1 MRTLIERLLAG
12 IQTILPQHF
21 ASRIVYALMRCEIK
35 WLKNTLIVV
44 ISKLAGINPAEAASP
59 EKSDYVSFNAWFTRA
74 LKPGVRTFETAPTAL
89 LSPCDGRISETG
101 DLHDNQIL
109 QAKGKT
115 YSLQDFLAGDEV
127 CPQLLDGYFSTIYLS
142 PRDYH
147 RIHMPMAGE
156 LRRMIH
162 VPGRLFSVA
171 PYTVRQ
177 IDRLFAKNERVIC
190 IFDTAA
196 GALVLVLV
204 GAMLVSSTE
213 TVWAGEITPNKNK
226 EVTVIDYPIG
236 EIRLDKGEEMG
247 RFNMGSTV
255 VMMLPKRMVAD
266 LAGNGAGDPVKV
278 GQRLADLAT
287 SAIN

>member
-12 IQTILPQHF
+12 LQTILPQHF
-21 ASRIVYALMRCEIK
+21 LSRIVYALMRSENR
-35 WLKNTLIVV
+35 WVKNTLIVV
-44 ISKLAGINPAEAASP
+44 ISKLAGINPEEAVSAD
-59 EKSDYVSFNAWFTRA
+59 KNDYVSFNAWFTRA
-74 LKPGVRTFETAPTAL
+74 LKPGVRHFETAADAL

-101 DLHDNQIL
+101 DLDDNQIL
-109 QAKGKT
+109 QAKGKS
-115 YSLQDFLAGDEV
+115 YSLADLLAGDEV
-127 CPQLLDGYFSTIYLS
+127 CSQLNDGYFSTIYLS

-156 LRRMIH
+156 LKRMIH

-171 PYTVRQ
+171 PYTARQ
-177 IDRLFAKNERVIC
+177 VDRLFARNERVIC

-196 GALVLVLV
+196 GPLVLVLV

-226 EVTVIDYPIG
+226 EVTVVDYAAGQIK
-236 EIRLDKGEEMG
+236 LDKGEEMG

-255 VMMLPKRMVAD
+255 IMLMPDGVIAG

-278 GQRLADLAT
+278 GQRLADLTPPAT
-287 SAIN
+287 A